1 MGARDTVNVS
11 MCDAETALSPCG
23 HPQQA
28 EWSVER
34 VSLQQQGQERAGW
47 LEEQLTALQTEKDTE
62 HTSAQARIVS
72 YCCQLSLDM

>member
-1 MGARDTVNVS
+1 MLRRPFPMWS
-11 MCDAETALSPCG
+11 L
-23 HPQQA
+23 PQQA